1 MGFEGIGIWQL
12 LIVLLIVAMIF
23 GTKKIKNVGSDMGSA
38 VKSFRSAMKD
48 GGEADTA
55 AQERASL
62 ASEADDVT
70 TGASSTAAHE
80 RQG

>member
-12 LIVLLIVAMIF
+12 LIVLVIVAMIF

-48 GGEADTA
+48 DGDTA